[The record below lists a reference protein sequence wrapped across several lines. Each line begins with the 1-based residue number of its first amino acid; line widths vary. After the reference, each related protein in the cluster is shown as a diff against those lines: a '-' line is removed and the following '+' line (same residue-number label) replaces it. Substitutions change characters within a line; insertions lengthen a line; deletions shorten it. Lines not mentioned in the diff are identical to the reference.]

1 MLFSQLS
8 VLAFLLE
15 FLSAFHLSNH
25 VILDTVFLGFSIA
38 CFTARQPKHICK
50 KCFHLITDPSREKP
64 MAFRL
69 SGDIWSDHWATHHA
83 TLTAICLCQH
93 HEVRAGAEVT
103 SHCLRPTSARFQLEQ
118 DDQVGPGDL
127 ELARY
132 SFKSKGYTAK
142 HRIVQE
148 NDDQA
153 LEGQVVGRACCG
165 GIYIY

>member
-1 MLFSQLS
+1 MGFPLLVSPHVNLS
-8 VLAFLLE
+8 TSARNVSI
-15 FLSAFHLSNH
+15 LSLTHHGKNRWLS
-25 VILDTVFLGFSIA
+25 G
-38 CFTARQPKHICK
+38 
-50 KCFHLITDPSREKP
+50 
-64 MAFRL
+64 L

-165 GIYIY
+165 GIYILDI